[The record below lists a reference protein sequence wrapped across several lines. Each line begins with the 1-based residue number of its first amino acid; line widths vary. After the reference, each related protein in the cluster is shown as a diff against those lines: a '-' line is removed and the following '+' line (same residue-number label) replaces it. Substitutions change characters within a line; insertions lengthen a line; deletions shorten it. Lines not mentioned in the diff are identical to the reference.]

1 MTILLLKL
9 FMEVLNMESE
19 ARENL
24 RKSVCDAL
32 DILEESSEALTIVE
46 TDLYQQLLNVLHTID
61 RM

>member
-1 MTILLLKL
+1 
-9 FMEVLNMESE
+9 MESE
-19 ARENL
+19 AREKL

-46 TDLYQQLLNVLHTID
+46 MDLYQQLLNVLHTID